1 MDTAVLR
8 TYVHIIEEGS
18 FAGAARRMGV
28 SRSLVSKYVS
38 DLEARLGA
46 QLLTRST
53 RSLSPTELGRS
64 YFEQVREILQHL
76 DDADDSVRQG
86 VGMVAGKLRIGAPV
100 TFTLQVL
107 NPHVMRFM
115 EAYPD
120 VRLDLSLDDGCV
132 DPVAAG
138 FDATIRVGVLDD
150 SSMRARHLCEVDT
163 VLVASPEYL
172 AEHGTPTEP
181 ADLSAHRILYYTNT
195 KSAGTWPFRRGN
207 EVIHQK
213 VTPAFSTNNGDM
225 IRTAALDGQGVALT
239 VGFQVAADLAAG
251 RLVPILTNYGLPE
264 LPVSVIWPSSR
275 NMGAALRA
283 FVDFLGQSDFHS
295 RRVVSPELVK

>member
-64 YFEQVREILQHL
+64 YFEQVRAILQHL
-76 DDADDSVRQG
+76 DEAEDSVRQG
-86 VGMVAGKLRIGAPV
+86 VGRVAGKLRIGAPV
-100 TFTLQVL
+100 SFTLQVL

-115 EAYPD
+115 EAFPD

-138 FDATIRVGVLDD
+138 FDATIRVGMLED
-150 SSMRARHLCEVDT
+150 SAMRARHLCQVDT
-163 VLVASPEYL
+163 VLVASPAYL
-172 AEHGTPTEP
+172 AEHGSPEEP
-181 ADLSAHRILYYTNT
+181 ADLAGHRILYYTNS
-195 KSAGTWPFRRGN
+195 KSAGTWPFRRGE

-225 IRTAALDGQGVALT
+225 IRTAALDGQGIALT
-239 VGFQVAADLAAG
+239 VGFQVATDLAEG
-251 RLVPILTNYGLPE
+251 RLVPILTRYGLPE
-264 LPVSVIWPSSR
+264 LPVSVIWPTSR
-275 NMGAALRA
+275 NMSAALRA
-283 FVDFLGQSDFHS
+283 FVDFLGKSDFHA
-295 RRVVSPELVK
+295 

>member
-8 TYVHIIEEGS
+8 TYVHIIDEGS
-18 FAGAARRMGV
+18 FAGAARRMGI

-53 RSLSPTELGRS
+53 RSLRPTGLGQT
-64 YFEQVREILQHL
+64 YYEQVREILRNL
-76 DDADDSVRQG
+76 DEAEDSVRQG
-86 VGMVAGKLRIGAPV
+86 AGRVAGRLRVGAPV
-100 TFTLQVL
+100 SFTLQVL

-115 EAYPD
+115 EENPE

-138 FDATIRVGVLDD
+138 VDATIRVGLLED
-150 SSMRARHLCEVDT
+150 SALRARQLCMVDT
-163 VLVASPEYL
+163 VLVASPAYL
-172 AEHGTPTEP
+172 AEHGTPLLP
-181 ADLSAHRILYYTNT
+181 ADLQDHRCLYYTN
-195 KSAGTWPFRRGN
+195 SRSSGTWPFRHGE

-213 VTPAFSTNNGDM
+213 VTPAFSSNNGDM
-225 IRTAALDGQGVALT
+225 IRKAALDGQGIALT
-239 VGFQVAADLAAG
+239 VGFQVADDLKAG
-251 RLVPILTNYGLPE
+251 RLVPLLTGYGLPE

-275 NMGAALRA
+275 NMSAALRA
-283 FVDFLGQSDFHS
+283 FVDFLSQRD
-295 RRVVSPELVK
+295 LLA